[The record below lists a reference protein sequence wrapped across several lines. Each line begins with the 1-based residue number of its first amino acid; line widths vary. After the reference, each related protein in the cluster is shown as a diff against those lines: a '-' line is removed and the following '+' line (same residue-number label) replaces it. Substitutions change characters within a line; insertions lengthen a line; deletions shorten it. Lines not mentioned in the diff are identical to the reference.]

1 MGAYTIL
8 TADGGRLDFDRTHS
22 ITELRDLP
30 RSEAPAPDGFGEPFA
45 GFGGTGFWRNLNMD
59 PHAPT
64 VGRLIEALYERVTG
78 VPIDGV
84 ILVDPQA
91 LASML
96 EATGPI
102 DVPAGSDPEA
112 STVVDYL
119 ANEAYAQFGSRAERK
134 RVLGAAALSVFR
146 RFLAGTDPVA
156 SFRALADAGAGG
168 HLIIHSRI
176 PRSRRPSRPRGSRE
190 PSRPRRR
197 ATSSAPSRRTPTAR
211 RSTSTSGVR

>member
-1 MGAYTIL
+1 
-8 TADGGRLDFDRTHS
+8 
-22 ITELRDLP
+22 
-30 RSEAPAPDGFGEPFA
+30 
-45 GFGGTGFWRNLNMD
+45 MD

-84 ILVDPQA
+84 IFVDPQA
-91 LASML
+91 LADML

-102 DVPAGSDPEA
+102 DDPTLDRTLEA

-119 ANEAYAQFGSRAERK
+119 AHEAYGQFGSRPSASASSAAVLSVL
-134 RVLGAAALSVFR
+134 RVLAS
-146 RFLAGTDPVA
+146 FLAGTDPVA

-168 HLIIHSRI
+168 HLIVHSRD
-176 PRSRRPSRPRGSRE
+176 PEVQAALEAAGSRE
-190 PSRPRRR
+190 PSRPGR